1 MPSFRIER
9 SLVADSE
16 FLSLP
21 RAVRETFIE
30 AFHKWEGATSPL
42 IPGRSRS
49 IEELRQRRVAFPQ
62 GVYSLPVGPIYRGL
76 FIRTG
81 GTLRFIVFGAHLP
94 SDDVHRKLA
103 RARNELTR
111 RSKDG

>member
-30 AFHKWEGATSPL
+30 AFHKLEGATYPL
-42 IPGRSRS
+42 ISGR
-49 IEELRQRRVAFPQ
+49 
-62 GVYSLPVGPIYRGL
+62 
-76 FIRTG
+76 
-81 GTLRFIVFGAHLP
+81 
-94 SDDVHRKLA
+94 
-103 RARNELTR
+103 N
-111 RSKDG
+111 

>member
-30 AFHKWEGATSPL
+30 AFHKLEGATYPL
-42 IPGRSRS
+42 ISGRNWS

-62 GVYSLPVGPIYRGL
+62 GLYSLHVGPIYRGL

-81 GTLRFIVFGAHLP
+81 GTLRFIAFGAHLP
-94 SDDVHRKLA
+94 SDDVYRKLT

-111 RSKDG
+111 RSEDG